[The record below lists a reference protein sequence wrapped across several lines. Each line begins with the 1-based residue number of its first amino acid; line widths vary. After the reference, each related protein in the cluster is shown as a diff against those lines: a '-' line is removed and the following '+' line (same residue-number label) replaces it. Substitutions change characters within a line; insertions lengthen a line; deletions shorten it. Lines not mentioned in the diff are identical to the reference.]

1 MAINGVFSQFTSSSA
16 DRAAQ
21 ADLRIDIQ
29 RKRCAARGPDGGC
42 EWDGISNFIVS
53 ISWAL
58 EIGGRG
64 SLSSCYLFVMVS
76 AIPRA
81 FIISEGHP
89 PPEK

>member
-29 RKRCAARGPDGGC
+29 RKRRAAWGPDGGC

-53 ISWAL
+53 ICWAL

-64 SLSSCYLFVMVS
+64 SLSSCY
-76 AIPRA
+76 
-81 FIISEGHP
+81 
-89 PPEK
+89 